1 MRKTPPRKSL
11 SRALVL
17 AVLMAGAT
25 PAAAFAEEIVT
36 GEKVKGPGT
45 ACEGNNASNDH
56 VKVCFQPD
64 GEWIYVRD
72 QDSDGRSAYGQ
83 VFGRD
88 RHCRNPHGN
97 GTWARCN
104 YSFREGSGVTFRGY
118 TKDNGGWP
126 NPKRDETFYTTDLA

>member
-1 MRKTPPRKSL
+1 MRKTRNLASAL
-11 SRALVL
+11 ALAALV
-17 AVLMAGAT
+17 AGAV
-25 PAAAFAEEIVT
+25 PAAASADEVVVT
-36 GEKVKGPGT
+36 GDKVKGPGT
-45 ACEGNNASNDH
+45 ACEGNNVSNGH

-83 VFGRD
+83 VSGRD
-88 RHCRNPHGN
+88 RHCRNPYGD

-126 NPKRDETFYTTDLA
+126 NPKRDETYYTTDLA